1 MRPIQ
6 NAGGHVGLTA
16 RNYPIAANTAVA
28 RGQVVK
34 LSGALVVTAAA
45 NETGAVLGVTAED
58 HPGTADVLNPRADGT
73 EILVYDNPELISECP
88 VSIITAASGS
98 ATTIVP
104 VSGDV
109 ASAVADDGYNGG
121 VLVLIAKAADSA
133 NTDPVGKRIPITDY
147 TKSGTV
153 IAKASGGT
161 PSAGDK
167 YELYPAVGSTVCGL
181 DSGRQ
186 NLVVSATGA
195 SALRVIGYD
204 YDRHMIRCMAV
215 KHALGGTN

>member
-1 MRPIQ
+1 MTALRIVIDVLIGIGAIFAL
-6 NAGGHVGLTA
+6 AGTIGILKMPDAFSRMQASTCIPTLGTICPL
-16 RNYPIAANTAVA
+16 
-28 RGQVVK
+28 
-34 LSGALVVTAAA
+34 LGALLYAIFFK
-45 NETGAVLGVTAED
+45 N
-58 HPGTADVLNPRADGT
+58 
-73 EILVYDNPELISECP
+73 
-88 VSIITAASGS
+88 
-98 ATTIVP
+98 
-104 VSGDV
+104 GDV

-121 VLVLIAKAADSA
+121 VLVLIAKAANSA
-133 NTDPVGKRIPITDY
+133 NTDPVGKRITITDY

-167 YELYPAVGSTVCGL
+167 YELYPAVGSTICGL

-195 SALRVIGYD
+195 SALRVIGHD

-215 KHALGGTN
+215 KHALASST